1 MKARSDFSILNVPG
15 WSYYYIRW
23 GSILLLLTVYTK
35 VALKFIIIIIIIING
50 VGSCI
55 FLKNLLLMSRAD
67 IPKLCSAEHQVL
79 REASPS
85 APQRDWKEK

>member
-1 MKARSDFSILNVPG
+1 MMLPVNSHYTAVSDWN
-15 WSYYYIRW
+15 
-23 GSILLLLTVYTK
+23 
-35 VALKFIIIIIIIING
+35 ALKHEG
-50 VGSCI
+50 CGRMQS
-55 FLKNLLLMSRAD
+55 LTSSD